1 YEQEGQL
8 PYGPLV
14 EALDRL
20 VGGLPPDES
29 LRLGTAYAELSG
41 LIPALGGGRVLAA
54 PFEPG
59 ALERTQL
66 FAAVIRLIDELGG
79 RQPVT
84 LVLEDLH
91 SADTATLQLLHHLA
105 RRAAERR
112 WLLLGTYRT
121 EEVTAGSRLHELRTL
136 ADWAD
141 VWRRIDLGRLSRDE
155 SGHLITQALAS
166 GETPDDGEWPANL
179 SDRLY
184 ERSLGNPL

>member
-1 YEQEGQL
+1 KSRLVAEIARTAHDRGGIVLWGAAYEQEGQL

-41 LIPALGGGRVLAA
+41 LIPALGGGRMLAA

-79 RQPVT
+79 RQ
-84 LVLEDLH
+84 
-91 SADTATLQLLHHLA
+91 
-105 RRAAERR
+105 
-112 WLLLGTYRT
+112 
-121 EEVTAGSRLHELRTL
+121 
-136 ADWAD
+136 
-141 VWRRIDLGRLSRDE
+141 
-155 SGHLITQALAS
+155 
-166 GETPDDGEWPANL
+166 
-179 SDRLY
+179 
-184 ERSLGNPL
+184 